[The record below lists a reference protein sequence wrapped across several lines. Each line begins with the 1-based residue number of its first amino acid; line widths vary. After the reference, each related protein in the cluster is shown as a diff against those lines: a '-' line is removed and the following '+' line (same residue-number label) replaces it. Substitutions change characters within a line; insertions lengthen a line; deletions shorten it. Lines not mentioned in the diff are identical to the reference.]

1 MTQEFEDKVSAI
13 KEDKN
18 RRITEINQRLLIE
31 QENAKACMDKAR
43 QMAAYIRSA
52 KKLLKLKKD
61 EGLSKF

>member
-1 MTQEFEDKVSAI
+1 MAQEFEDKVSAI

-18 RRITEINQRLLIE
+18 RRVTEINQRLLIE

-52 KKLLKLKKD
+52 KKLLKLKND